1 MKQLL
6 VEYLAAEMQLSMFM
20 LQAHPGLE
28 ASSLSFSFWTV
39 SLLSNLD
46 VTTVILAEHL
56 EKARQLWFSDL
67 LNWGFCFFKWEASQY
82 WGCKAQNPI
91 ELLWDYLN
99 YRFFLLVSCAIFF
112 RRTWKKYPL
121 AFHTEQKS
129 YTSSK
134 INLKM
139 SRCGIHTFVLALLS
153 SLWKR

>member
-6 VEYLAAEMQLSMFM
+6 VEYFAAEMQLSMFM

-67 LNWGFCFFKWEASQY
+67 LNWGFWFLSGKLYS
-82 WGCKAQNPI
+82 I
-91 ELLWDYLN
+91 EDVKHKILLN
-99 YRFFLLVSCAIFF
+99 C
-112 RRTWKKYPL
+112 
-121 AFHTEQKS
+121 
-129 YTSSK
+129 
-134 INLKM
+134 
-139 SRCGIHTFVLALLS
+139 CGTT
-153 SLWKR
+153 